1 MAITQGQVAVGT
13 AVAQLNSPQSMPG
26 IVHITNRDNT
36 DTVFVGGAAVTTSTG
51 HGILKSDSI
60 DIQIFAGQ
68 VLYAISTKGSHNVS
82 WLHVTP

>member
-1 MAITQGQVAVGT
+1 MSITQGQVAVGT
-13 AVAQLNSPQSMPG
+13 AAVQLNTSQTMPG
-26 IVHITNRDNT
+26 IVHITNKDNT

>member
-26 IVHITNRDNT
+26 VVHITNKDNT
-36 DTVFVGGAAVTTSTG
+36 DTVFVGDLGVTTGTG

-60 DIQIFAGQ
+60 DIQIFAEQ
-68 VLYAISTKGSHNVS
+68 VLYAISTKGGHNVS

>member
-26 IVHITNRDNT
+26 IVHITNKDNT
-36 DTVFVGGAAVTTSTG
+36 DTVFVGGLGVTTGTG

-60 DIQIFAGQ
+60 DVQIFAEQ
-68 VLYAISTKGSHNVS
+68 VLYAISTKSGHNVS

>member
-1 MAITQGQVAVGT
+1 MSITQGQVAVGT

-60 DIQIFAGQ
+60 DIQIFAEQ

>member
-26 IVHITNRDNT
+26 VVHITNQDNT
-36 DTVFVGGAAVTTSTG
+36 DTVFVGGLGVTTGTG
-51 HGILKSDSI
+51 HGILKSGSI
-60 DIQIFAGQ
+60 DIQIFAEQ
-68 VLYAISTKGSHNVS
+68 VLYAISTKGGHNVS

>member
-26 IVHITNRDNT
+26 VVHISNQDNT
-36 DTVFVGGAAVTTSTG
+36 TTVFVGGSAVTTSTG

-60 DIQIFAGQ
+60 DIQIFAEQ
-68 VLYAISTKGSHNVS
+68 VLYAISTKGGHNVS